1 MPDEATVAR
10 LFELGI
16 AAEDAAEEAYRELEK
31 RFAHHPEIARFWA
44 RYAGEEKGHA
54 RQLQQ
59 LRDRATPEQL
69 SAPVDPSLIHSL
81 NDLLRSV
88 AEMSGRIQN
97 LDEAYELANELE
109 HSEINTVFEF
119 LITHCSTDEKIQAF
133 LKSLL
138 QDHISRLMFGFP
150 AQFRSA
156 AKRREVQALPQ
167 TEP

>member
-1 MPDEATVAR
+1 MPDEETVAG

-16 AAEDAAEEAYRELEK
+16 AAENAAEEIYRGLEK
-31 RFAHHPEIARFWA
+31 RFAHHPEVAGFWA

-69 SAPVDPSLIHSL
+69 SAPADPSLIYSL
-81 NDLLRSV
+81 HNLLQPSV
-88 AEMSGRIQN
+88 TEVLGRIQN

-119 LITHCSTDEKIQAF
+119 LITRCSTDEKIQAF

-156 AKRREVQALPQ
+156 AKRREVQALP
-167 TEP
+167 